1 MNVYESGNYDES
13 YSALQF
19 YVSHLYKAFK
29 NLLKFATLRQHLV
42 NSTIVPMLY
51 SDIQNLKPIALG
63 LRPSQQEIAMS
74 TTPDNVSH
82 ESKKATEYDS
92 VTNNIVVAA
101 LYKFTR
107 FSDFEQYRQPIL
119 NTMLDN
125 DVKGTLLIASEGING
140 TISGSRQ
147 GIDNVLEYLRSI
159 EAIGNFE
166 FKESYTNEQPFY
178 RTKVKLKK
186 EIVTMGVEDIDPLQ
200 SVGRYVKPS
209 EWNALISDP
218 EVILIDTRNDYEVQI
233 GTFQNAVNP
242 NTETFREFP
251 DYVAKELDPSKH
263 KKVAMFCTGGIRC
276 EKSTA
281 FMRQQGFEE
290 VYHLEGGILKY
301 LEEVPASESMWQGD
315 CFVFDNRVS
324 VNHNLEKGD
333 YEQCFA
339 CRMPITQA
347 DMQSASYVKGES
359 CPHCIGKATDEQK
372 ARFREREL
380 QMQLAQKRGEVHIGS
395 EVVDVIEKRK
405 TAKLEARRQQEAAN
419 KEKAG

>member
-1 MNVYESGNYDES
+1 
-13 YSALQF
+13 
-19 YVSHLYKAFK
+19 
-29 NLLKFATLRQHLV
+29 
-42 NSTIVPMLY
+42 
-51 SDIQNLKPIALG
+51 
-63 LRPSQQEIAMS
+63 MS
-74 TTPDNVSH
+74 TTQDSH
-82 ESKKATEYDS
+82 TQNNTQSSTAAENNAAPAYDS

-107 FSDFEQYRQPIL
+107 FADFAQYREPIL

-125 DVKGTLLIASEGING
+125 DVKGTLLLANEGING

-147 GIDNVLEYLRSI
+147 GIDTVLDYLRSI
-159 EAIGNFE
+159 EAIGHFE
-166 FKESYTNEQPFY
+166 FKESYTDAQPFY

-218 EVILIDTRNDYEVQI
+218 DVLLIDTRNDYEVQI

-242 NTETFREFP
+242 HTETFREFP
-251 DYVAKELDPSKH
+251 EYVAKELDPTKH

-281 FMRQQGFEE
+281 YMREQGFEE

-301 LEEVPASESMWQGD
+301 LEEIPASDSMWQGD

-324 VNHNLEKGD
+324 VNHNLEKGN

-339 CRMPITQA
+339 CRMPITA
-347 DMQSASYVKGES
+347 EDMQSAAYIKGES
-359 CPHCIGKATDEQK
+359 CPHCIDKATEEQK
-372 ARFREREL
+372 ARFREREH
-380 QMQLAQKRGEVHIGS
+380 QMQLAKKRGEAHIGS
-395 EVVDVIEKRK
+395 DVMDIIEKRK
-405 TAKLEARRQQEAAN
+405 AAKIEARRQAEAAN
-419 KEKAG
+419 KAKA